1 VLVARAAFDR
11 ILDETCGL
19 AVRPRLRLGMPKL
32 LSRAGATSRRHYLNP
47 AEATGAGGE
56 RRLYVITTH
65 APFALK
71 VQGKVSNGVAA
82 LAAHHLKIGRGNS
95 CPSQR

>member
-1 VLVARAAFDR
+1 
-11 ILDETCGL
+11 
-19 AVRPRLRLGMPKL
+19 
-32 LSRAGATSRRHYLNP
+32 
-47 AEATGAGGE
+47 
-56 RRLYVITTH
+56 VITTH